1 MEMFIVSSGAVQVSI
16 CAFVILLLSFVVGQ
30 GGGWTQW
37 QHHLCDSWTRGLFWG
52 DRPPGHWRHEQANS
66 QHQGEYSDAKFVLRF
81 LVLTFCR
88 RTASQL
94 CLFSSS
100 GISKPQW
107 RTIQRTRLCSRGEK
121 VFWQQ
126 FSNLTDFFGENFHR
140 LLVILAQKDCFQ
152 GKQRRRRRRRRPSKR
167 QEDPGDFN
175 QRRWDKTKTNTKTKT
190 KTKTKRKKA

>member
-16 CAFVILLLSFVVGQ
+16 CAFVILMLSFVLGQ

-52 DRPPGHWRHEQANS
+52 DRPPGHWRHEQENS

-107 RTIQRTRLCSRGEK
+107 RTIQRTRLCSRGCK
-121 VFWQQ
+121 SFFVGNNSLIWQNFLAKTSTVFKSSWLRN
-126 FSNLTDFFGENFHR
+126 NLSKESSEGEERGGGQASGRETQETSTRGGGIREGVNWKKNVFFRALPE
-140 LLVILAQKDCFQ
+140 
-152 GKQRRRRRRRRPSKR
+152 
-167 QEDPGDFN
+167 
-175 QRRWDKTKTNTKTKT
+175 
-190 KTKTKRKKA
+190 

>member
-16 CAFVILLLSFVVGQ
+16 CAFVILMLSFVVGQ

-52 DRPPGHWRHEQANS
+52 DRPPGHWRHEQENS

-100 GISKPQW
+100 GTSKPQW
-107 RTIQRTRLCSRGEK
+107 RTIPRTKLCSLGEK
-121 VFWQQ
+121 VLFGNNSLIWQI
-126 FSNLTDFFGENFHR
+126 FLAKNFTASKSSWLKNIVSKESSEGEEGGGGQASGR
-140 LLVILAQKDCFQ
+140 
-152 GKQRRRRRRRRPSKR
+152 
-167 QEDPGDFN
+167 
-175 QRRWDKTKTNTKTKT
+175 KT
-190 KTKTKRKKA
+190 